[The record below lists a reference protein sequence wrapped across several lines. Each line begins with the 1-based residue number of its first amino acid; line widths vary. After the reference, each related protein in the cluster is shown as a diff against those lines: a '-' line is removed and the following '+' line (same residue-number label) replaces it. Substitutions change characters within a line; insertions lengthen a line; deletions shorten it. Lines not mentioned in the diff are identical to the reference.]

1 MSETANTAAN
11 ENDVIHDVSLNKIAP
26 YAISITNIRGF
37 DPSAKAQHAL
47 QLSIAEHGQI
57 SPILIRPLRKDEQN
71 DDCPDAVFGILEGH
85 HRYEALKA
93 LGKNTIR
100 ATIVQSDTDAQDL
113 LILAQSNIVGIK
125 WTDYQKGELI
135 DTFMH
140 LTKTTA
146 KDAGKKLFGL
156 DKSRAYQLHKIYR
169 EHQQCAEGI
178 VATIPTQKRRKKS
191 SADYDRNKLLA
202 TLQKFTPAEDFST
215 IGRDQELANVK
226 ELSQQLKAY
235 AQQLMAFQAS
245 PQQDSDSTVVARVSA
260 KSSATESS
268 PKPKKTAIMPPKL
281 KFTPVEP
288 KADKD
293 STNTTSSKTIQDASR
308 TTFADRIR
316 ARRQNPN
323 A

>member
-1 MSETANTAAN
+1 MSETTNTVAN

-47 QLSIAEHGQI
+47 QLSIEEHGQI
-57 SPILIRPLRKDEQN
+57 SPIIIRLLRKDEQT
-71 DDCPDAVFGILEGH
+71 DDSPDAVYGILEGH

-93 LGKNTIR
+93 LGKDTIR
-100 ATIVQSDTDAQDL
+100 ATIVKSDTDAQDL

-135 DTFMH
+135 DTFMQ

-169 EHQQCAEGI
+169 EHQQLAEGI
-178 VATIPTQKRRKKS
+178 VVTIPTQKRNKKS
-191 SADYDRNKLLA
+191 SVVYDRNKLLA

-215 IGRDQELANVK
+215 INRDQELATVK
-226 ELSQQLKAY
+226 DLAQQLKSY
-235 AQQLMAFQAS
+235 AQRLMTFQAQ
-245 PQQDSDSTVVARVSA
+245 PQQDSDSTVVTVVS
-260 KSSATESS
+260 SETPATESS
-268 PKPKKTAIMPPKL
+268 TKPKKKYTLEEIERVEKYGEQVTEHMRKSAIAAGFK
-281 KFTPVEP
+281 
-288 KADKD
+288 
-293 STNTTSSKTIQDASR
+293 I
-308 TTFADRIR
+308 
-316 ARRQNPN
+316 
-323 A
+323 